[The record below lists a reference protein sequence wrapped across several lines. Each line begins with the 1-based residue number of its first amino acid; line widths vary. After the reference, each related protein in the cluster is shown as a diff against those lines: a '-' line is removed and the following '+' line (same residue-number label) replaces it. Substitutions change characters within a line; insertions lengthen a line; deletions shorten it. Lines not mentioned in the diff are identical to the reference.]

1 MPIDYIVETG
11 DCISSIAFDH
21 GFFWETIWNHPKN
34 AELKTKRKDPNILQ
48 EDDIVY
54 TPDLTLKRVSRPTNQ
69 KHKFVRKGAPAKLRF
84 RIMEEPKPEETQ
96 TAAGGASPGGGGGG
110 GGSFLDKAADAAQK
124 AIGLSSGGGATK
136 EFSEPD
142 PQPRTVEDKPRKN
155 VPFVAI
161 IDGKVI
167 TGNTDGDG
175 RIELYIPPNAS
186 SGTLT
191 LDPGTLKERV
201 IPLNLGHLN
210 PIKALSGVTQR
221 LNNLGFPCGD
231 GSDEVALTSALKAF
245 QEKNGLS
252 VTGNVDDATRNKLR
266 DLHAS

>member
-1 MPIDYIVETG
+1 MPLDYLVETG

-21 GFFWETIWNHPKN
+21 GFFWETIWNHPQN
-34 AELKTKRKDPNILQ
+34 AELKSKRKDPNILQ
-48 EDDIVY
+48 EGDVVH
-54 TPDLTLKRVSRPTNQ
+54 TPDLRLKRESRPTNQ
-69 KHKFVRKGAPAKLRF
+69 KHKFVRKGAPAKLRL
-84 RIMEEPKPEETQ
+84 RIMEEPKPEKTQ
-96 TAAGGASPGGGGGG
+96 TAGGAAASGGG
-110 GGSFLDKAADAAQK
+110 GGSFLDKAAGAAQQ
-124 AIGLSSGGGATK
+124 AIGLPAGGGSTK
-136 EFSEPD
+136 EFSEPE
-142 PQPRTVEDKPRKN
+142 PQPRTIEDKPRKN
-155 VPFVAI
+155 VPFVVV

-167 TGNTDGDG
+167 TGNTDSDG
-175 RIELYIPPNAS
+175 RIELFIPPNAS

-231 GSDEVALTSALKAF
+231 GSDEVALTSALKMF
-245 QEKNGLS
+245 QEKNGLP